1 MLKAVSTRPPASL
14 SVVGISKAYGAH
26 QAVHP
31 TSFEVEPGTFVTMLG
46 PSGSG
51 KTTILKMIA
60 GFEAIDSGAIVIA
73 GGDVARVPAHKRD
86 IGFVFQQYALFP
98 HLTVR
103 ENIAYPLKMRR
114 LASHEISDRVSE
126 AAGLMKLED
135 FLDRKPGQLS
145 GGQQQRVALARAIVF
160 RPPLLLMDEP
170 MAALDRRLREEMQV
184 EIRNLQ
190 RRLGITTIAVTHDQ
204 TEALVMSDTI
214 MVLSAG
220 RIEQM
225 GPPFEVYHNPRSLF
239 VARFLGESNVISGI
253 ARHKGDAWWIECRDL
268 PPLRAHKAAIVTPD
282 TEAHYVIRPE
292 CVAWGRGDALDTFVP
307 GQIKDRLF
315 AGDVLRI
322 VVDTGYGEIS
332 VKRLHRRSEDVPD
345 PGKEIQLS
353 WRSADA
359 VLVAHSE
366 KGKGA

>member
-1 MLKAVSTRPPASL
+1 MLKAASSRLPASL
-14 SVVGISKAYGAH
+14 SAVGISKAYGAH

-31 TSFEVEPGTFVTMLG
+31 TSFEVEPGTLVTMLG

-60 GFEAIDSGAIVIA
+60 GFVPIDSGAIVIA
-73 GGDVARVPAHKRD
+73 GRDVAGVPAHKRD

-98 HLTVR
+98 HLTVGD
-103 ENIAYPLKMRR
+103 NIAYPLKMRR
-114 LASHEISDRVSE
+114 LAAGEISNRVCE
-126 AAGLMKLED
+126 AASLTKLEA

-214 MVLSAG
+214 IVLSAG
-220 RIEQM
+220 RIEQI
-225 GPPFEVYHNPRSLF
+225 GPPQEVYHNPSSLF

-253 ARHKGDAWWIECRDL
+253 ARREGGAWSIECRGL
-268 PPLRAHKAAIVTPD
+268 PTLRAHKAAILTPD
-282 TEAHYVIRPE
+282 TNAHYVIRPE
-292 CVAWGRGDALDTFVP
+292 CIHWGRQDASDTVVP
-307 GQIKDRLF
+307 GRIRDRLF
-315 AGDVLRI
+315 VGDAVRI
-322 VVDTGYGEIS
+322 LVDTGYGEIS
-332 VKRLHRRSEDVPD
+332 VKHLHRRSEDVPN
-345 PGKEIQLS
+345 PGEEIHLS

-359 VLVAHSE
+359 VLVPHSE
-366 KGKGA
+366 